1 MAKTNENM
9 YLLSNKQSNIQGIK
23 KQCCQQEAHTDYDK
37 AHKSFD
43 HAMGSIHITN
53 NELIW
58 ETP

>member
-23 KQCCQQEAHTDYDK
+23 TRCQQEVNTDYDK